1 MSLYSE
7 ILFNFADTLK
17 TGLCNPKPTEMRK
30 IIISCLILA
39 VQTALLSQISINT
52 PLFTYSQ
59 NFNSLANSGSSS
71 VVPPGWFFR
80 ETGVDMD
87 SFYVAG
93 SGTSNAGNTYS
104 FGSAGSSERALGGLR
119 SDELVTTFG
128 VKFINN
134 TGGVIPSVT
143 ITYTGEQW
151 RIGSIGR
158 MDRLIFQYSLDA
170 DSLHLGTWTNFT
182 NLDFIAPTTVGPV
195 GRLNGNLPENRRT
208 MSFTI
213 PDLNIPDGGM
223 LFIRWL
229 DFDATD
235 EDDGLSVDD
244 FIISNTPLPVVITS
258 LNVSKFRNAT
268 EIRFSTVSEVNSDY
282 FSIERSGDG
291 LIFSEIGRLKAA
303 GESRKS
309 KHYTYLD
316 ENPLTGMNYYR
327 IRQVDTDGQY
337 RITEAAKVQFDAEKK
352 FRLYPSQTTDDI
364 NIITD
369 HTGYDVVIFDTAGR
383 ERLRAANLSGNQHFS
398 LNALQA
404 GTYILHFRDEYNIK
418 VMKIVKI

>member
-1 MSLYSE
+1 
-7 ILFNFADTLK
+7 
-17 TGLCNPKPTEMRK
+17 MRK
-30 IIISCLILA
+30 FIISCLILA
-39 VQTALLSQISINT
+39 LQTTLLSQISINT

-71 VVPPGWFFR
+71 ILPVGWFFR
-80 ETGVDMD
+80 EIGIDKD

-93 SGTSNAGNTYS
+93 SGTSNTGNTYS
-104 FGSAGSSERALGGLR
+104 FGSSGSSERALGGLR

-151 RIGSIGR
+151 RIGSTGR

-170 DSLHLGTWTNFT
+170 DSLHTGTWTNFT

-213 PDLNIPDGGM
+213 PDLDIPDGGM
-223 LFIRWL
+223 LFLRWL

-244 FIISNTPLPVVITS
+244 FIISNTPLPIVITS
-258 LNVSKFRNAT
+258 LNVSKIRSIT
-268 EIRFSTVSEVNSDY
+268 EVRFSTVSEVNSDY
-282 FSIERSGDG
+282 FSVERSGDG
-291 LIFSEIGRLKAA
+291 RIFTEIGRLKAA
-303 GESRKS
+303 GESRKN
-309 KHYTYLD
+309 KYYTYID
-316 ENPLTGMNYYR
+316 QNPIIGTNYYR
-327 IRQVDTDGQY
+327 VRQVDTDGNY

-352 FRLYPSQTTDDI
+352 FSLYPTQTTDNI
-364 NIITD
+364 NIFTD
-369 HTGYDVVIFDTAGR
+369 LTGYDIIIFDTGGK
-383 ERLRAANLSGNQHFS
+383 ERLRAVNLSGDQKFS

-404 GTYILHFRDEYNIK
+404 GTYILHFRDEYSIK
-418 VMKIVKI
+418 VIKIVKI